1 MNLWIYL
8 WFHLWIQWLWR
19 YSEIMAEFLKMN
31 SHMKSWLNSLFL
43 NWSGFSLKSVSV
55 RGKFLLIQS
64 NHDPFLA
71 FSLLPALKLL
81 HCTSVATWQRG
92 CNCRSQML
100 CTARQ
105 AGCGGPSKH
114 TRDVNGVEFCWA
126 CLSWIKETLENFK
139 LRDYWRDQ
147 PQGHYPDCQW
157 AIRSL

>member
-1 MNLWIYL
+1 MKSLKGIYL

-19 YSEIMAEFLKMN
+19 HREIMAEFLKMN
-31 SHMKSWLNSLFL
+31 SHMKSWLNSLFC
-43 NWSGFSLKSVSV
+43 LKSVSV

-81 HCTSVATWQRG
+81 HCTSLATWQHG

-105 AGCGGPSKH
+105 AGRGGPSKH

-139 LRDYWRDQ
+139 LRDYQRDQ